1 MSEPAEKAAWQIL
14 LGHAVKRNLLRSYW
28 MGASP
33 FLPPEAQTD
42 QSYYLAREGFP
53 SGSVSKESACNTDST
68 GDGGSIPGLGR
79 FPGGGD
85 GNPLQYSCLKNSMDR
100 GAWPATV
107 HGIAKSQTPLR
118 D

>member
-1 MSEPAEKAAWQIL
+1 MPEPAEKAAWQIL

-28 MGASP
+28 MGISP

-53 SGSVSKESACNTDST
+53 NGSVSKESACNTDNT

-85 GNPLQYSCLKNSMDR
+85 GNPLQYCCLENPMDR
-100 GAWPATV
+100 GSWWVTLLGG
-107 HGIAKSQTPLR
+107 HKELDTTE
-118 D
+118 

>member
-1 MSEPAEKAAWQIL
+1 MLEPAGKAAWQIL
-14 LGHAVKRNLLRSYW
+14 LGHAEKRNLLRSYW
-28 MGASP
+28 MDVSRFP
-33 FLPPEAQTD
+33 PPEAQTD
-42 QSYYLAREGFP
+42 QSYYLAREAFP
-53 SGSVSKESACNTDST
+53 NGSVSKESSCNTNNT

-85 GNPLQYSCLKNSMDR
+85 GNPLQYSCLKNPMDR
-100 GAWPATV
+100 GARPATV